1 MAFGAAGLDFFGR
14 DPCLS
19 PADQANGFWCRRFR
33 NIWTS
38 TEKARMRVYCTG
50 LRASWSELAH
60 ARSLCASESQP
71 ELGTNAVSLRAPGR
85 PLRGSMAFLGH
96 LGLNIVQKSK
106 ENAKDPLNAA
116 H

>member
-1 MAFGAAGLDFFGR
+1 M
-14 DPCLS
+14 
-19 PADQANGFWCRRFR
+19 
-33 NIWTS
+33 
-38 TEKARMRVYCTG
+38 
-50 LRASWSELAH
+50 
-60 ARSLCASESQP
+60 SQP